1 MTIQQLR
8 RRRPEILALARRH
21 GASSLRV
28 FGSVARGDTQASSD
42 VDFLV
47 EFEHGRSLFDQVH
60 LIDDLAELLGTPVD
74 VVPVGGLKERDG
86 HILAEAV
93 PL

>member
-1 MTIQQLR
+1 MTIEQLR
-8 RRRPEILALARRH
+8 QRRPEILALARRR
-21 GASSLRV
+21 GVSSLRV
-28 FGSVARGDTQASSD
+28 FGSVARGEIEPSSD
-42 VDFLV
+42 IDFLA
-47 EFEHGRSLFDQVH
+47 EFEPGRSLFDQVH
-60 LIDDLAELLGTPVD
+60 LIDDLATLLGTPVD

>member
-1 MTIQQLR
+1 MTIDQLR
-8 RRRPEILALARRH
+8 RRRPEILALAARR
-21 GASSLRV
+21 GVSSLRV
-28 FGSVARGDTQASSD
+28 FGSVARGEARASSD
-42 VDFLV
+42 IDFLV
-47 EFEHGRSLFDQVH
+47 EFEPGRSLFDQVH

-86 HILAEAV
+86 LILDEAV